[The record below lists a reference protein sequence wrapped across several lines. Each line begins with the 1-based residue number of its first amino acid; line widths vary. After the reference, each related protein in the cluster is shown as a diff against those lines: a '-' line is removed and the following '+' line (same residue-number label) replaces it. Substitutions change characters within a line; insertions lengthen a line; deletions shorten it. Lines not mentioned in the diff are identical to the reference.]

1 MSKFG
6 LHEHIVE
13 TNRIILVAPEFDFD
27 SFPDVGEQLLTLL
40 SATVIEKQVDA
51 DLHSWI
57 IDFEGCQLIVKAEH
71 YSGTVW
77 IESLGK
83 NESREEMEFIARL
96 LKNQS

>member
-1 MSKFG
+1 MSRFG
-6 LHEHIVE
+6 LQEYLIE
-13 TNRIILVAPEFDFD
+13 ANRIILTAPGFDFD
-27 SFPDVGEQLLTLL
+27 SFPQVGEQLLTML

-71 YSGTVW
+71 YSASIW

-83 NESREEMEFIARL
+83 NEGREEMEFIAKL
-96 LKNQS
+96 LKNQ